1 MKNKAKKYNFRF
13 PIAATD
19 VVIFTVDNSELKVL
33 LIKMKKNPF
42 LGKWACPGGLVYIN
56 ESVESSAKRQ
66 LKEKTGISDVYLEQL
81 YTFGDV
87 NRDPFGRIIS
97 IAYFALI
104 PSKNIILT
112 TTKEYGGVEW
122 FAIKNLPAL
131 AYDHK
136 KMISYALQRLQY
148 KLEYTNAAWS
158 LLPKDFTLSELQNI
172 YEIILGRRFDKR
184 NFRKKIFSLDLLSAT
199 GKKARRG
206 AYRPAALYQFKT
218 KAYKLVEII

>member
-19 VVIFTVDNSELKVL
+19 VVIFTVDNSDLKVL
-33 LIKMKKNPF
+33 LIKMKKAPF
-42 LGKWACPGGLVYIN
+42 LGKWACPGGLVYVN

-66 LKEKTGISDVYLEQL
+66 LKEKTGVSDVYLEQL
-81 YTFGDV
+81 YAFGDV

-104 PSKNIILT
+104 PQKNLT
-112 TTKEYGGVEW
+112 LKTTKEYGGVEW
-122 FAIKNLPAL
+122 FAIKDLPSL

-148 KLEYTNAAWS
+148 KLEYTNTAWS
-158 LLPKDFTLSELQNI
+158 LLPKEFTLSELQNI
-172 YEIILGRRFDKR
+172 YEIILGRNLDKR
-184 NFRKKIFSLDLLSAT
+184 NFRKKIIALKILKKT
-199 GKKARRG
+199 GVESPA
-206 AYRPAALYQFKT
+206 AHRPAELYSFKSREPE
-218 KAYKLVEII
+218 LVEII